1 MYLCD
6 YDEYMEIKGLTYKDP
21 EVFRDTL
28 EKNALYRKQISIEE

>member
-6 YDEYMEIKGLTYKDP
+6 YDECMEIKGLTYKDP